1 MCTNELGATHC
12 IGCDQYFCTNDFQT
26 HRQTMINEMD
36 KIIEE
41 HHHLQDEINNK
52 AQSNDQQNSVFE
64 QIDRWQKSTIE
75 KVIQVATQARQQA
88 IELLNN
94 RRMEFKSFA
103 QNLADIKESENYV
116 EHDLRRLKQ
125 MINHFKQALIDS
137 IQSTTILLHT
147 EQSDRINWESLIY
160 VEDQQAIVISKFI
173 SYILPEQTFIPLIF
187 FQTKSETKIS
197 R

>member
-1 MCTNELGATHC
+1 
-12 IGCDQYFCTNDFQT
+12 
-26 HRQTMINEMD
+26 
-36 KIIEE
+36 
-41 HHHLQDEINNK
+41 
-52 AQSNDQQNSVFE
+52 
-64 QIDRWQKSTIE
+64 
-75 KVIQVATQARQQA
+75 VIQVATQARQQA

-160 VEDQQAIVISKFI
+160 VEDQQAIAISKFI
-173 SYILPEQTFIPLIF
+173 SYILPERTFTSLIF
-187 FQTKSETKIS
+187 FSN
-197 R
+197 